1 MTRENRN
8 KILQCEIIETRREW
22 SLSDLCEVCTVTSE
36 RVVQLVDEGLVEP
49 LGRDP
54 DEWRFSGRSVRRVL
68 VAERLSRDLR
78 LNAAGAALVL
88 ATGLDRASMA
98 GSTGRVSWEDES
110 ESVGFFHMLVFS
122 GCNRVGPYF

>member
-1 MTRENRN
+1 MTREKRN
-8 KILQCEIIETRREW
+8 NVFQSEIIETRREM

-49 LGRDP
+49 EGREP
-54 DEWRFSGRSVRRVL
+54 AEWRFSGRSVRRVV

-88 ATGLDRASMA
+88 ELLDEVKQLRQRLNRLEE
-98 GSTGRVSWEDES
+98 TDES
-110 ESVGFFHMLVFS
+110 
-122 GCNRVGPYF
+122 

>member
-1 MTRENRN
+1 MTKDDWNN
-8 KILQCEIIETRREW
+8 VLQSEVIETRREM

-49 LGRDP
+49 VGRKP
-54 DEWRFSGRSVRRVL
+54 AEWRFSGRSVTRVV

-88 ATGLDRASMA
+88 DLLDEVKQLRQRLIRLEE
-98 GSTGRVSWEDES
+98 TDE
-110 ESVGFFHMLVFS
+110 
-122 GCNRVGPYF
+122 

>member
-1 MTRENRN
+1 MTKEER
-8 KILQCEIIETRREW
+8 ISVLQSEIIETRREM

-49 LGRDP
+49 VGREP
-54 DEWRFSGRSVRRVL
+54 AEWRFSGRSVRRVV

-88 ATGLDRASMA
+88 ELLDEVKQLRQRLIRLEN
-98 GSTGRVSWEDES
+98 TDES
-110 ESVGFFHMLVFS
+110 
-122 GCNRVGPYF
+122 

>member
-1 MTRENRN
+1 MTSGNRN
-8 KILQCEIIETRREW
+8 KVLQCEIIETRREL
-22 SLSDLCEVCTVTSE
+22 SLSDLCRVCTVTSE

-54 DEWRFSGRSVRRVL
+54 AEWRFSGRSVRRVL

-88 ATGLDRASMA
+88 DLLDEVQHLRQRLVRLEEA
-98 GSTGRVSWEDES
+98 DES
-110 ESVGFFHMLVFS
+110 
-122 GCNRVGPYF
+122 